1 MMGEC
6 SQETAFSM
14 LDYFYDMGG
23 NFIDTANGYQ
33 AEESETWLGRVGIH
47 QESRCNKR
55 DDIGCANF
63 GHLGHVDE
71 SDEMPVELVNNRA
84 VGPGS

>member
-1 MMGEC
+1 MH
-6 SQETAFSM
+6 S
-14 LDYFYDMGG
+14 
-23 NFIDTANGYQ
+23 
-33 AEESETWLGRVGIH
+33 GRVGIH